1 MGYVVRTP
9 LNFSTF
15 FLLFLM
21 FSIIFM
27 DMKKRLF
34 VYHAI
39 G

>member
-9 LNFSTF
+9 LNFSTII
-15 FLLFLM
+15 LLFLM

-27 DMKKRLF
+27 KTKIRLF
-34 VYHAI
+34 VYHVI